1 MKKDIVNKQSGGM
14 DLYGRRQY
22 AVKTTSPSSPLL
34 LPHTCLSEIRLVMT
48 ISIVT
53 RIGILPKTL
62 QEYHFSNIK
71 GLGLSRWRQWPVRSR
86 TSLQSFIVS
95 WSDRFP
101 CVCVAGP
108 SFDCEN
114 VVINNTAVKILLDD
128 IEFWFKHV
136 IYLLSSLS
144 DIFIF
149 FLKIWIKVFSLQ

>member
-1 MKKDIVNKQSGGM
+1 MEYRCMKKDIVNKQCGGM

-71 GLGLSRWRQWPVRSR
+71 GLGLSR
-86 TSLQSFIVS
+86 
-95 WSDRFP
+95 
-101 CVCVAGP
+101 
-108 SFDCEN
+108 
-114 VVINNTAVKILLDD
+114 
-128 IEFWFKHV
+128 
-136 IYLLSSLS
+136 
-144 DIFIF
+144 
-149 FLKIWIKVFSLQ
+149 